1 MEMEKGMSEK
11 PETGLASTSQPNEL
25 KNIIEAAIM
34 VSDEPITVDR
44 LLGMF
49 TDTTKPERSAVKDLL
64 FELEQEYA
72 NRGFELK
79 RIDKGY
85 RLQTREEY
93 SPWLARLT
101 AGRAPRYS
109 RAMLETLA
117 IIAYR
122 QPVTRGEIEEI
133 RGVAVSTDI
142 IRTLV
147 ERDWIRQVGV
157 RDVPGKPAL
166 FATTRTFLEY
176 FNLEGLSQL
185 PSLQDIRDLDT
196 IADELNMKLP
206 LESRNEESA
215 DTDDSEKD
223 EDDKANEKG
232 AENSPQSDFIENAAK
247 ADEAPVS
254 DEKFTVE
261 DMPVVETDSAAEH
274 STTDSGESDQADAE
288 IPETR

>member
-34 VSDEPITVDR
+34 VSGEPITVDR

-101 AGRAPRYS
+101 AGRPPRYS

-215 DTDDSEKD
+215 DADDSEKD
-223 EDDKANEKG
+223 EDHKANEKG
-232 AENSPQSDFIENAAK
+232 AENSPQSDFIENAEK
-247 ADEAPVS
+247 ADEAPVN

>member
-34 VSDEPITVDR
+34 VSGEPITVDR

-101 AGRAPRYS
+101 AGRPPRYS

-215 DTDDSEKD
+215 DADDSEKD
-223 EDDKANEKG
+223 ENDKANEKG
-232 AENSPQSDFIENAAK
+232 AENSPQSDFIENAEK
-247 ADEAPVS
+247 ADEAPVN

-274 STTDSGESDQADAE
+274 STTGSGESDQADAE

>member
-44 LLGMF
+44 FLGMF

-101 AGRAPRYS
+101 AGRPPRYS

-232 AENSPQSDFIENAAK
+232 AESSLQSDFIENAEK
-247 ADEAPVS
+247 ADEAPVN